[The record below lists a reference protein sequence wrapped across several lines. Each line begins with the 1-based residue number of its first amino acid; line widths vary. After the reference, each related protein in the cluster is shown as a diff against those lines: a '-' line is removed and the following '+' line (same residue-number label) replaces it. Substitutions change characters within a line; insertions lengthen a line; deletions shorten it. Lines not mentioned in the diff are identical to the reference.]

1 MSAARSTMD
10 RELALTA
17 APRGERAQLDGNR
30 CGHRGRQRRLG
41 DRDRAELAIELGV
54 VEVETPHGPHLTESD
69 LCCEH

>member
-17 APRGERAQLDGNR
+17 ARRGERAQLDGNR

-41 DRDRAELAIELGV
+41 DRDRAELAIELGA
-54 VEVETPHGPHLTESD
+54 VEA
-69 LCCEH
+69 